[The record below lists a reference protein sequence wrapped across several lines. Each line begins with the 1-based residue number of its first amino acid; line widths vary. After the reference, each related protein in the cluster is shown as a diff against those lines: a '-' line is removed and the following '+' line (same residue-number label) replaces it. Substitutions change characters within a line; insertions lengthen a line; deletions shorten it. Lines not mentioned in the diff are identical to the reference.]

1 MHPPDFTYSEVGKR
15 EPPLHDAS
23 LFDSVIQEIIVFYHQ
38 NFIGVVFNSFAQTFY
53 RHFVLFIRDK
63 YYQLC

>member
-38 NFIGVVFNSFAQTFY
+38 NFIGVVFNSFA
-53 RHFVLFIRDK
+53 
-63 YYQLC
+63 